1 MRESRSSNKVRYRSL
16 PHGKRF
22 SRPESGSAIQM
33 RRKARIVA
41 TVGSR
46 SSPQKNLC
54 KPQCCHSYHSQKRG
68 AYGMGKAYRIME
80 LLADRAELETE
91 PMPAQPI
98 IEVAG
103 DRRLLVE
110 NHRGVSAYST
120 EKILINV
127 GFGTVCVCGCG
138 LRLIRMTKEQLVIR
152 GRIDSISLLRRNER

>member
-1 MRESRSSNKVRYRSL
+1 
-16 PHGKRF
+16 
-22 SRPESGSAIQM
+22 
-33 RRKARIVA
+33 
-41 TVGSR
+41 
-46 SSPQKNLC
+46 
-54 KPQCCHSYHSQKRG
+54 
-68 AYGMGKAYRIME
+68 MGKAHRIME

-91 PMPAQPI
+91 PMLAQPI

>member
-1 MRESRSSNKVRYRSL
+1 
-16 PHGKRF
+16 
-22 SRPESGSAIQM
+22 
-33 RRKARIVA
+33 
-41 TVGSR
+41 
-46 SSPQKNLC
+46 
-54 KPQCCHSYHSQKRG
+54 
-68 AYGMGKAYRIME
+68 MGKAHRIME

-91 PMPAQPI
+91 PMPAQTI

-152 GRIDSISLLRRNER
+152 GRIDSISLLRRNE

>member
-1 MRESRSSNKVRYRSL
+1 
-16 PHGKRF
+16 
-22 SRPESGSAIQM
+22 
-33 RRKARIVA
+33 
-41 TVGSR
+41 
-46 SSPQKNLC
+46 
-54 KPQCCHSYHSQKRG
+54 
-68 AYGMGKAYRIME
+68 MGKAHRIME

-98 IEVAG
+98 SEVAG

-152 GRIDSISLLRRNER
+152 GRIDSISLLRRNE

>member
-1 MRESRSSNKVRYRSL
+1 
-16 PHGKRF
+16 
-22 SRPESGSAIQM
+22 
-33 RRKARIVA
+33 
-41 TVGSR
+41 
-46 SSPQKNLC
+46 
-54 KPQCCHSYHSQKRG
+54 
-68 AYGMGKAYRIME
+68 
-80 LLADRAELETE
+80 
-91 PMPAQPI
+91 MPAQPI

>member
-1 MRESRSSNKVRYRSL
+1 
-16 PHGKRF
+16 
-22 SRPESGSAIQM
+22 
-33 RRKARIVA
+33 
-41 TVGSR
+41 
-46 SSPQKNLC
+46 
-54 KPQCCHSYHSQKRG
+54 
-68 AYGMGKAYRIME
+68 MGKAHRIME

-91 PMPAQPI
+91 PMLAQPI

-152 GRIDSISLLRRNER
+152 GRIDSISLLRRNE